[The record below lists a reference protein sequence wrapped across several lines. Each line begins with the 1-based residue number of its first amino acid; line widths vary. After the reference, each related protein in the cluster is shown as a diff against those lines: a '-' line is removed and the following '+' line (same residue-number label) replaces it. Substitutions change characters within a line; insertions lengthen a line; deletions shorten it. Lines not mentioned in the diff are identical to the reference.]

1 MKIAIAQINP
11 IIGDFEYNF
20 DRIEGFS
27 KKATALS
34 CDLVV
39 FPELAISG
47 YPPRDLLE
55 RNDFI
60 EANLSCLNRLVNS
73 IRGIGVISGFV
84 EKNPAGKGDSLYNA
98 AVLFEDGRV
107 VHRAFKRLLQTYDVF
122 DERRYFE
129 PGTECA
135 TF

>member
-20 DRIEGFS
+20 DRIKDFS
-27 KKATALS
+27 EKAVALS

-39 FPELAISG
+39 FPELVVSG

-60 EANLSCLNRLVNS
+60 EANLACLN
-73 IRGIGVISGFV
+73 
-84 EKNPAGKGDSLYNA
+84 
-98 AVLFEDGRV
+98 
-107 VHRAFKRLLQTYDVF
+107 
-122 DERRYFE
+122 
-129 PGTECA
+129 
-135 TF
+135 